1 MGHLIPQV
9 ALVSPRILPPS
20 TTLSNSKRRVEKQK
34 ACKTSK
40 IINYHFHQCLR
51 RLLSSKR
58 LLRICRIKAK
68 IPLKILQLDSN
79 PRNNI
84 VRKYS
89 RNPFHTEVSMR
100 LYLYLVDR
108 ITSLHSKLLL
118 LLLREALSHQLIQ
131 LLILPPRII
140 I

>member
-1 MGHLIPQV
+1 V
-9 ALVSPRILPPS
+9 ALASLRILPPS
-20 TTLSNSKRRVEKQK
+20 TTLPNSKRRVEKQK
-34 ACKTSK
+34 ACKISR
-40 IINYHFHQCLR
+40 IINYRFHQCLR
-51 RLLSSKR
+51 RLLFSKR

-79 PRNNI
+79 PRNSI